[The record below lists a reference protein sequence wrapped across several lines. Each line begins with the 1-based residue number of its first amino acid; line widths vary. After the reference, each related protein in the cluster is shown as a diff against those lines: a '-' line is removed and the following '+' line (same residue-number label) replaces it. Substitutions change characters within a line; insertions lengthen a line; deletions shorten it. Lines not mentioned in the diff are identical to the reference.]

1 MVTRFVI
8 VIVEQY
14 ILALPRILASI
25 VSLHSHQGYN
35 HENHTRTQ
43 MNSLLSYHCFLFPYA
58 TYLCSPLLCFLCQYC
73 TPTGKMREEADAKK
87 KEKMD
92 ALSTLSSLRAQLREQ
107 QNERDVLLR
116 SSRQLEQQYTAEA
129 ARVTALARLLRAVRE
144 EVAKRVE
151 SGWAQEAFMEATGK
165 ARQRQAFLLTLLLTI
180 RTERIPHLS
189 LRERYSFSNILPG
202 LWSLT

>member
-1 MVTRFVI
+1 
-8 VIVEQY
+8 
-14 ILALPRILASI
+14 
-25 VSLHSHQGYN
+25 
-35 HENHTRTQ
+35 
-43 MNSLLSYHCFLFPYA
+43 
-58 TYLCSPLLCFLCQYC
+58 
-73 TPTGKMREEADAKK
+73 MREEADAKK